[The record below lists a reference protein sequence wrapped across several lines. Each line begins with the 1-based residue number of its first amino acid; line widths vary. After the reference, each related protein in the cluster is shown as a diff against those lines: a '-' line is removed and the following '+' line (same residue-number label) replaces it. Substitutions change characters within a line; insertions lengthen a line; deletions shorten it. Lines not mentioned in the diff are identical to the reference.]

1 MKRFIAVSF
10 AVLFM
15 FAFSSCARPAV
26 QQSNSAASPAPSFD
40 VVSAPE
46 PSVALPNPIVEV
58 EGPEDFSSLGFV
70 ITPYQ
75 EADSVIYSII
85 GGKIAQIEFTT
96 DGDAYTY
103 RAAETAED
111 ILGVYESFDPLPQT
125 LDLEGPGFKVSVLIR
140 TIGGGDGGGLA
151 EWEFEGVRYS
161 LYTPDRTGYEA
172 LTDVLLPIIYVD
184 LPFATCCG

>member
-1 MKRFIAVSF
+1 MRRFFAVSF
-10 AVLFM
+10 AVVFM
-15 FAFSSCARPAV
+15 LAFSSCARPAAL
-26 QQSNSAASPAPSFD
+26 QANSAVSPAPSSSTVFT
-40 VVSAPE
+40 PE
-46 PSVALPNPIVEV
+46 PSAALPNPIVEV
-58 EGPEDFSSLGFV
+58 EGPEDFSPLGFV

-75 EADSVIYSII
+75 EADSVRYSII

-103 RAAETAED
+103 RAAETTED
-111 ILGVYESFDPLPQT
+111 ISGVYESFDPLPQT

-140 TIGGGDGGGLA
+140 TVGGGDGGGLA
-151 EWEFEGVRYS
+151 EWEFQGVRYS
-161 LYTPDRTGYEA
+161 LYTPGRTGYEA